1 MRLCSVRAE
10 QVEISFQLNE
20 KGWSFLN
27 PIPLVVPYDTEEIG
41 RLPESSAAVQTA
53 CFSTLPDLMH

>member
-1 MRLCSVRAE
+1 
-10 QVEISFQLNE
+10 VEISFQLNE

-41 RLPESSAAVQTA
+41 CLPESSAAVQTA